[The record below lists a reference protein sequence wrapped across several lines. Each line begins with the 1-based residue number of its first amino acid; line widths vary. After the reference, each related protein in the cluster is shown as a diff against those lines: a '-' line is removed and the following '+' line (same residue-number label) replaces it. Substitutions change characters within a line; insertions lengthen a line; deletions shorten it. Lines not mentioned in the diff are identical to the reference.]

1 MYALASFFAD
11 TSLRAEVYH
20 DSQRTMTHSAV
31 TGISCAAA
39 VRIHGETGASQHQV
53 FEWLDQLGFDR
64 YITHD
69 SAHGAVSFALA
80 QSFCNDWIPNS
91 DTTGLSTTLALDTD
105 NNPRDL
111 EREIMVTMVA
121 GPHAFAFPNVE
132 EWMAAVRIRCNIVQ
146 AARRTQLGFHTT
158 ELERPT
164 DYWAYNEDTGFTV
177 LRGRSLIDALQR
189 ATQPDTTCK
198 LYSFSCHRASEY
210 VNLLAIAQE
219 LAHTD
224 PVLLD
229 SIQRRC
235 EKQAIRS
242 GPFHDTFLYEYGS
255 LDAPLPPGYCVP
267 GDRMWFRNP
276 DSHSSDVSGYEGSW
290 VFYLGN
296 GLFSNFWQR
305 GKDYTLTSK
314 CIEIYHWRHATVQDT
329 DGELR
334 IDESVVAPLTQQTLS
349 DPYAVRDIVSKMAV
363 LRDPAGVYASGGI
376 IDASREFPR
385 CVCPGTADM
394 TLPDLPADLPQ

>member
-198 LYSFSCHRASEY
+198 LYSFSCHRASE
-210 VNLLAIAQE
+210 
-219 LAHTD
+219 
-224 PVLLD
+224 
-229 SIQRRC
+229 
-235 EKQAIRS
+235 
-242 GPFHDTFLYEYGS
+242 
-255 LDAPLPPGYCVP
+255 
-267 GDRMWFRNP
+267 
-276 DSHSSDVSGYEGSW
+276 
-290 VFYLGN
+290 
-296 GLFSNFWQR
+296 
-305 GKDYTLTSK
+305 
-314 CIEIYHWRHATVQDT
+314 
-329 DGELR
+329 
-334 IDESVVAPLTQQTLS
+334 
-349 DPYAVRDIVSKMAV
+349 
-363 LRDPAGVYASGGI
+363 
-376 IDASREFPR
+376 
-385 CVCPGTADM
+385 
-394 TLPDLPADLPQ
+394 